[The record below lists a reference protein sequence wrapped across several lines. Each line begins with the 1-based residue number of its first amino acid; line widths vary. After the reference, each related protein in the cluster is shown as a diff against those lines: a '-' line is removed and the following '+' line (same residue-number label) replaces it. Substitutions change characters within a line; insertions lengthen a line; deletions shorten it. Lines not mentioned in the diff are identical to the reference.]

1 MDKVQDNLN
10 NAVDGEFISEEKT
23 HSIFGTTMARASVVQ
38 SLFESEISKD
48 YNSSNIEKLSY
59 YKKSNKSKQ
68 KIAKKILT
76 YALENKNTID
86 ESIIRYTNDKSIK
99 KIPKTDLSILRM
111 AISEISCDLETP
123 IPVVVNESVKLA
135 DVFGSDTS
143 KNFINGVLSSMVR

>member
-1 MDKVQDNLN
+1 MDEVQDNLN

>member
-123 IPVVVNESVKLA
+123 IAVVVNESVKLA

>member
-1 MDKVQDNLN
+1 MDEVQDNLN

-123 IPVVVNESVKLA
+123 IAVVVNESVKLA